1 MSGPS
6 GSRQPPQTLEETHI
20 GGGKRRRG
28 PMPEDPSGQLHM
40 QEPGAQHVQQ
50 SQGLYR
56 NATCPEYNWPR
67 SSHDAGGGGGG
78 GGKASDLTGRTVDG
92 SHLGLL
98 NMSGDHVLPHSM
110 GREGR
115 PNRSGG
121 GEEYGWGSSTQESFP
136 PPHPR
141 HAGQATSLM
150 PGRPSH
156 DTVGS
161 MLYPPSSFPASYPS
175 ALPSFASSERCPLG
189 GLGSTHPHELPPHH
203 SQQQQQPSLSP
214 NTHSPFHLLNSDR
227 PVHHSIH
234 LAQQMTASPASL
246 PPSLPPSLPASSPSP
261 YPDMHGLCTSAV
273 FASAGVPLTPA
284 TRTKLG
290 RC

>member
-92 SHLGLL
+92 SHLGRL

-141 HAGQATSLM
+141 HAGQA
-150 PGRPSH
+150 
-156 DTVGS
+156 VGS
-161 MLYPPSSFPASYPS
+161 TAETPSRGVGEGGRDEVELWRERRGDGVEGPPTTRS
-175 ALPSFASSERCPLG
+175 APC
-189 GLGSTHPHELPPHH
+189 STHPPP
-203 SQQQQQPSLSP
+203 SP
-214 NTHSPFHLLNSDR
+214 PPTP
-227 PVHHSIH
+227 PP
-234 LAQQMTASPASL
+234 SPAL
-246 PPSLPPSLPASSPSP
+246 PRRSVALWAGWAARILTNFRPTIPSNNSSPP
-261 YPDMHGLCTSAV
+261 CLP
-273 FASAGVPLTPA
+273 
-284 TRTKLG
+284 TRV
-290 RC
+290 

>member
-1 MSGPS
+1 MRPNFHAWPPRLPS
-6 GSRQPPQTLEETHI
+6 TPSDVGRNAYWCVNTFCLRAQSLPLLYFSRSYLCELSVSRCVSCAFMYSLTFSSCLCPLFLP

-28 PMPEDPSGQLHM
+28 PMPENPSRQLHL

-56 NATCPEYNWPR
+56 NATCPEYSWPR
-67 SSHDAGGGGGG
+67 SSHDAGGGG

-98 NMSGDHVLPHSM
+98 NMSGDHVLPHST

-141 HAGQATSLM
+141 HAGQE
-150 PGRPSH
+150 
-156 DTVGS
+156 VGS
-161 MLYPPSSFPASYPS
+161 TAKTPSRGVGEGGRDEVEIWRERRGDGSCVGNPGCGRSCLTSFPSVP
-175 ALPSFASSERCPLG
+175 
-189 GLGSTHPHELPPHH
+189 PPHPPH
-203 SQQQQQPSLSP
+203 
-214 NTHSPFHLLNSDR
+214 R
-227 PVHHSIH
+227 P
-234 LAQQMTASPASL
+234 
-246 PPSLPPSLPASSPSP
+246 
-261 YPDMHGLCTSAV
+261 
-273 FASAGVPLTPA
+273 
-284 TRTKLG
+284 R
-290 RC
+290 